1 MASALRWPIEIATR
15 NDPVGMGSILGLASR
30 DGWDGPEEPMRY
42 EDGPTVEVEV
52 VVDATPDDLWEVVN
66 DIAVPARFS
75 DELVEVAWMG
85 EATGPEIGARFAGRN
100 EHPAIGRWETTSVIV
115 EYDRPRRMAWNVEND
130 GTVSASWRFELLA
143 EGHGTRLRQ
152 WGRMGPGPSGLTPAI
167 VARPDKEER
176 IVAGRME
183 EWRRNMTATV
193 EGIKALVESGRAP

>member
-1 MASALRWPIEIATR
+1 
-15 NDPVGMGSILGLASR
+15 
-30 DGWDGPEEPMRY
+30 MRY

-52 VVDATPDDLWEVVN
+52 VVAATPDDLWEVVS

-75 DELVEVAWMG
+75 DELVEVVWMG
-85 EATGPEIGARFAGRN
+85 GATGPAMGARFAGRN
-100 EHPAIGRWETTSVIV
+100 EHPAIGQWETTSVIV
-115 EYDRPRRMAWNVEND
+115 EHDRPRRMAWNVENE

-143 EGHGTRLRQ
+143 EGHGTRLRL

-167 VARPDKEER
+167 VAQPDKEEL

-193 EGIKALVESGRAP
+193 EGIKALVESNGASR